1 MTRKETNNMKKILL
15 YTAALAGILS
25 FSSCAEDF
33 LKQKNSYQ
41 LSPDN
46 YYDSDAA
53 VQTATYPLYNYV
65 WYDFN
70 DKFYYGMGDGRAN
83 NITAQYS
90 NYIYPYT
97 NFTENSLSQGLSEA
111 WGSLYSVVSQSN
123 NTINNL
129 LTKCTTGVSETAKIQ
144 GIAEARF
151 MRGLAYWYIGTL
163 WGCGIIYTNTS
174 DLVNNYVVPAQ
185 PREDVIEFAI
195 RDMEYAAKHLP
206 ASQGQAGRVNKY
218 TAC

>member
-1 MTRKETNNMKKILL
+1 MKKILL
-15 YTAALAGILS
+15 YTAALAGIL

-33 LKQKNSYQ
+33 LKQQPHQ

-46 YYDSDAA
+46 YYESDDA
-53 VQTATYPLYNYV
+53 VASLLIHSYNYV

-70 DKFYYGMGDGRAN
+70 DKFYYGMAMDVPTTSRHS
-83 NITAQYS
+83 TPTTSTLTPTSQR
-90 NYIYPYT
+90 T
-97 NFTENSLSQGLSEA
+97 LSQGLSEA

-129 LTKCTTGVSETAKIQ
+129 LTKCTSSVSETAKIQ

-174 DLVNNYVVPAQ
+174 DLVNNYVVPVSNLVRMSSSLPSETWKTL
-185 PREDVIEFAI
+185 PRIFQQS
-195 RDMEYAAKHLP
+195 RDKLV
-206 ASQGQAGRVNKY
+206 ASTNTPHTV
-218 TAC
+218 C

>member
-1 MTRKETNNMKKILL
+1 M
-15 YTAALAGILS
+15 AGILS

-46 YYDSDAA
+46 YYESDDA
-53 VQTATYPLYNYV
+53 VASATYPLYNYV

-129 LTKCTTGVSETAKIQ
+129 LTKCTSSVSETAKIQ

-151 MRGLAYWYIGTL
+151 IVVWLTGTSAHSGDAVSSIPTPPTWSTTTSCL
-163 WGCGIIYTNTS
+163 HSLVRMSSSLPSETWNMLPRIFQHLRDKLVASTNTPHT
-174 DLVNNYVVPAQ
+174 V
-185 PREDVIEFAI
+185 
-195 RDMEYAAKHLP
+195 
-206 ASQGQAGRVNKY
+206 
-218 TAC
+218 C

>member
-1 MTRKETNNMKKILL
+1 M
-15 YTAALAGILS
+15 AGILS

-46 YYDSDAA
+46 YYESDDA
-53 VQTATYPLYNYV
+53 VASATYPLYNYV

-129 LTKCTTGVSETAKIQ
+129 LTKCTSSVSEKI
-144 GIAEARF
+144 
-151 MRGLAYWYIGTL
+151 
-163 WGCGIIYTNTS
+163 
-174 DLVNNYVVPAQ
+174 
-185 PREDVIEFAI
+185 
-195 RDMEYAAKHLP
+195 
-206 ASQGQAGRVNKY
+206 GRAHV
-218 TAC
+218 